1 MQRTGLGRDVMMLAA
16 AAAIGWW
23 AHGGSTRVE
32 AAAEANMVYQF
43 DSLTPASSLTIYSP
57 TDHVLTVYQGA
68 TTGNSHV
75 NCSFRFRIVRGGA
88 PIEREN
94 CAAGSLL
101 P

>member
-1 MQRTGLGRDVMMLAA
+1 MRQTGLVGDAAMLAV

-23 AHGGSTRVE
+23 AHGSDRRVE
-32 AAAEANMVYQF
+32 AAAEGNMVYQF

-57 TDHVLTVYQGA
+57 ADHTLTVYQGA
-68 TTGNSHV
+68 TAGNTHV
-75 NCSFRFRIVRGGA
+75 NCSYRFRISRVGA

>member
-1 MQRTGLGRDVMMLAA
+1 MLAV

-23 AHGGSTRVE
+23 AHGSDRRVE
-32 AAAEANMVYQF
+32 AAAEGNMVYQF

-57 TDHVLTVYQGA
+57 ADHTLTVYQGA
-68 TTGNSHV
+68 TAGNTHV
-75 NCSFRFRIVRGGA
+75 NCSYRFRISRVGA